1 MMRSARRTL
10 AVTAA
15 AGFLGSGL
23 LSWQLL
29 SPERGLEGSFRQSLA
44 RHDGSQPVKTSANM
58 PLPSDTFGAGLWLSG
73 LDVAASGDDAAPM
86 EIGSHIAI
94 SARDG
99 DTRHLQIIDIRPT
112 SNPLHDANEAVPASL
127 LMVTLR
133 PVGQGSGREIR
144 ILIEAPGAT
153 KPPAS
158 SARAL

>member
-1 MMRSARRTL
+1 MRSARKTL

-29 SPERGLEGSFRQSLA
+29 SPERGLEGSFRQALVQQGGA
-44 RHDGSQPVKTSANM
+44 QPVRTSASV

-73 LDVAASGDDAAPM
+73 AEATAPADDARPM
-86 EIGSHIAI
+86 EIGSLVAI

-99 DTRHLQIIDIRPT
+99 DTRHLQVVDIRPV
-112 SNPLHDANEAVPASL
+112 SSRLHESSRDVPTSL

-133 PVGQGSGREIR
+133 PVGQASGGEIR
-144 ILIEAPGAT
+144 ILIEPTGTT
-153 KPPAS
+153 KVPAF